1 MKRRI
6 KLAVIA
12 LLAFPAGCSLSE
24 TPPAAGALA
33 ARVNGTAIS
42 LSQGN
47 SSKEKLERVI
57 DRELLVQ
64 KAMQAGL
71 DRSPEVVQKI
81 EEARRQVL
89 AQAWLDLAATRGG
102 RTAAA
107 EVTRFYAENPAL
119 FAQRRVYRF
128 QELTV
133 AMPTD
138 KRDPNLDLI
147 KAELPGARDLDD
159 IAGWLKWRNLKV
171 SPVASVTMA
180 AEQLPLS
187 HLPQLARMKEGEIAV
202 LPSPLGAS
210 VIQLVHAQE
219 APLSAEQAAPVIE
232 QFLAGRKRLEVAA
245 AEVRRLRETASIEY
259 VGEFKR

>member
-1 MKRRI
+1 MR
-6 KLAVIA
+6 
-12 LLAFPAGCSLSE
+12 
-24 TPPAAGALA
+24 
-33 ARVNGTAIS
+33 
-42 LSQGN
+42 
-47 SSKEKLERVI
+47 
-57 DRELLVQ
+57 
-64 KAMQAGL
+64 
-71 DRSPEVVQKI
+71 KI

-89 AQAWLDLAATRGG
+89 AQAWVDHTAMRGG

-128 QELTV
+128 QELIV
-133 AMPTD
+133 AAPAD
-138 KRDPNLDLI
+138 KLDLV
-147 KAELPGARDLDD
+147 KAELAGARDLQDV
-159 IAGWLKWRNLKV
+159 AGWLKWRNLKV
-171 SPVASVTMA
+171 GPVAAVTMA

-187 HLPQLARMKEGEIAV
+187 HLPQLARMKEGDIAV
-202 LPSPLGAS
+202 LESPLGAS

-232 QFLAGRKRLEVAA
+232 QFLAGRKRLELAA